1 MSAEAIGV
9 VVVIVLA
16 LLTLAV
22 AWGTVLTRQKDMKE
36 DIDELK
42 GHMSDSDSIREG
54 LKIEYLTE
62 KQHDLLCLNTTLRF
76 EKHVTKVVNDM
87 GEKLVKKIEVI
98 VNGGE

>member
-1 MSAEAIGV
+1 MIEAIVGG

-42 GHMSDSDSIREG
+42 TTRES
-54 LKIEYLTE
+54 LKVEYLTE
-62 KQHDLLCLNTTLRF
+62 KDHRLLCKNSTLRF
-76 EKHVTKVVNDM
+76 EKHVTTVVNNM
-87 GEKLVKKIEVI
+87 GKELVEKIEAI
-98 VNGGE
+98 VNGDT